1 LRKKTD
7 GPGEMVS
14 GFKDEQRGFGV
25 PMTADELAGLNAMRR
40 AKRKSE
46 LSASPAVRFLMYGKG
61 KEGYWTFAHFSS
73 QVDDVLD
80 MYEYLYP
87 GAQVAIEV
95 DWSSGHSAHRPGALN
110 TNSMGVKMGSKQA
123 TPRPSKMSAGCL
135 GDGAVLKVGDIQHF
149 AYRAGDPPP
158 HFEPN
163 VTEYI
168 GKAKGKRQILWE
180 RGLWKVGMVEFVDDD
195 DPKGRDQS
203 MSMDYMLSLCEDF
216 MKEKTALQAM
226 VEARGHI
233 LVMSPKG
240 HCELAG
246 QGIEYD

>member
-1 LRKKTD
+1 
-7 GPGEMVS
+7 
-14 GFKDEQRGFGV
+14 
-25 PMTADELAGLNAMRR
+25 
-40 AKRKSE
+40 
-46 LSASPAVRFLMYGKG
+46 
-61 KEGYWTFAHFSS
+61 
-73 QVDDVLD
+73 
-80 MYEYLYP
+80 
-87 GAQVAIEV
+87 
-95 DWSSGHSAHRPGALN
+95 
-110 TNSMGVKMGSKQA
+110 
-123 TPRPSKMSAGCL
+123 
-135 GDGAVLKVGDIQHF
+135 
-149 AYRAGDPPP
+149 
-158 HFEPN
+158 

-246 QGIEYD
+246 QGIEYDWGKMKQTYRRNNRYEKDFHEMILKSMGRDVLKLSTSRKFARKARAYRRAYREGCDNEHACIEQMVKQFKAHRNAADFAGKFIAQA